1 MRSIRLSTSKSGR
14 SKSSKQWLQ
23 RQRND
28 KFVRQAQEQ
37 GYRSRAAFKLLEL
50 DSKDKLFDSGMVV
63 VDLGAAPGGWS
74 QIASERIGSN
84 GMVIAVDLLPIE
96 FLEGVDIIQGDFTHD
111 DIYGQIVKKLAGRQV
126 DLVISDM
133 APNITGIS
141 DIDVPRAL
149 YLSEIALDFARECLV
164 SGGCFLVKVFQGQG
178 FSEFV
183 RELRRYFDKVVI
195 RKPEASRAESRE
207 VYVLAKQFNRGAL

>member
-1 MRSIRLSTSKSGR
+1 MSTSKSGR

-23 RQRND
+23 RQRSD
-28 KFVRQAQEQ
+28 QFVKQAQDL

-50 DSKDKLFDSGMVV
+50 DDKDKLFDSGMVV

-74 QIASERIGSN
+74 QIASERIGSS
-84 GMVIAVDLLPIE
+84 GKVIAVDLLPIE
-96 FLEGVDIIQGDFTHD
+96 FLPGVDIIQGDFTHED
-111 DIYGQIVKKLAGRQV
+111 VYAQVVKILAGRSV

-149 YLSEIALDFARECLV
+149 YLSEMAVDFARDCLV
-164 SGGCFLVKVFQGQG
+164 SGGSFLVKVFQGQG

-183 RELRRYFDKVVI
+183 RELRQDFDKVVI
-195 RKPEASRAESRE
+195 RKPQASRAESRE